1 MRHSCNHIF
10 TMELAVV
17 KLFLLAGMSSVNFV
31 NVAFSE

>member
-1 MRHSCNHIF
+1 
-10 TMELAVV
+10 MELAVV